1 MRLLLVEDDKALG
14 ETLRLALQRAGYV
27 VDWTGD
33 ARAAVAGALSQ
44 EYAAVL
50 LDLSLGGLDGGS
62 ALRALRAARND
73 TPVIIMTALDDRL
86 RKLRELDA
94 GADDYLVKPFEIR
107 ELLARLRAL
116 TRRSSEQPKTTL
128 LQVVDLV
135 LDNATHHVERGGKT
149 IELTAKEYAVL
160 ECLMREPGRVL
171 TRTMIA
177 EHVWNY
183 DVYNESNVVNVYIR
197 NLRRKIDDGCDLKL
211 IQTVHG
217 VGYRLSVEED
227 ETV

>member
-94 GADDYLVKPFEIR
+94 GADDYLVKPFDLD
-107 ELLARLRAL
+107 ELLARLRVHVRRRDGRTSDVLQAGPVRLDLAARTASRDGEPVSLTAREFRVLAAL
-116 TRRSSEQPKTTL
+116 MRRTGAFVSKSE
-128 LQVVDLV
+128 
-135 LDNATHHVERGGKT
+135 LDAALYDDAAEVESNT
-149 IELTAKEYAVL
+149 IEVAV
-160 ECLMREPGRVL
+160 C
-171 TRTMIA
+171 A
-177 EHVWNY
+177 
-183 DVYNESNVVNVYIR
+183 
-197 NLRRKIDDGCDLKL
+197 LRRKFGAPFIITARGL
-211 IQTVHG
+211 
-217 VGYRLSVEED
+217 GYMVPR
-227 ETV
+227 